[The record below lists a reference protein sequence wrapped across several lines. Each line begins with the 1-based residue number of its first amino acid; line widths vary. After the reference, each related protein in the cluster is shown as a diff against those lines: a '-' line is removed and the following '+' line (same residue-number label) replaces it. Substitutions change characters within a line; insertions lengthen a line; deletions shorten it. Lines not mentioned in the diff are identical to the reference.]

1 MNAPTIFRS
10 RVTGNLV
17 INCTTH
23 PTLFTVLRLAWQV
36 VGGWTIQ
43 TRVGSN
49 TSDFVEF
56 MPRA

>member
-17 INCTTH
+17 INRTAH
-23 PTLFTVLRLAWQV
+23 PMWFTALRLAWQA

-43 TRVGSN
+43 TRVGMN
-49 TSDFVEF
+49 MADFAEF
-56 MPRA
+56 VR